1 MSLSIHLNFNGQCQQ
16 AFEFYVTVLQGE
28 IDSML
33 QVKDAPISESFSA
46 DWQQKIVH
54 ASISIQDV
62 LICGADVK
70 PEYYQKP
77 SGFYLLLGF
86 GNEAAVICAFQQL
99 SAGGTVIL
107 PPQQT
112 FWSSCYAI
120 VIDRFGVPWKLNCSA
135 SGA

>member
-1 MSLSIHLNFNGQCQQ
+1 MSLSFHVDFNGQCQQ
-16 AFEFYVTVLQGE
+16 AFEFYAEMLQGE

-62 LICGADVK
+62 MICGADVK
-70 PEYYQKP
+70 PEQYQKP
-77 SGFYLLLGF
+77 RGFYLLLGF
-86 GNEAAVICAFQQL
+86 GNEAAVIAAFNLL
-99 SAGGTVIL
+99 SDGGDVIL
-107 PPQQT
+107 PPQRT
-112 FWSSCYAI
+112 FWSACYAI

>member
-62 LICGADVK
+62 VICGADVK

-86 GNEAAVICAFQQL
+86 GNEAAVISAFQQL
-99 SAGGTVIL
+99 SAGRHRDFT
-107 PPQQT
+107 PPTNLLVQLLRH
-112 FWSSCYAI
+112 C
-120 VIDRFGVPWKLNCSA
+120 DRPLWCAVETKL
-135 SGA
+135 

>member
-62 LICGADVK
+62 VICGADVK
-70 PEYYQKP
+70 PEQGLSQRVPK
-77 SGFYLLLGF
+77 
-86 GNEAAVICAFQQL
+86 EAFAK
-99 SAGGTVIL
+99 SAGAG
-107 PPQQT
+107 
-112 FWSSCYAI
+112 
-120 VIDRFGVPWKLNCSA
+120 VIDHVRSPWAALS
-135 SGA
+135 